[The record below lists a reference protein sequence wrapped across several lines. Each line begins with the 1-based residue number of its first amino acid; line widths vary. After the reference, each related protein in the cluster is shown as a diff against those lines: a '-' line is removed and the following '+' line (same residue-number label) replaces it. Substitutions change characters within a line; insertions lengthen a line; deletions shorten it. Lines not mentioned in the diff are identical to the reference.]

1 MSGSTAHPQFRPPV
15 VPVIDGAVIEALQQ
29 RPL

>member
-1 MSGSTAHPQFRPPV
+1 MTGRAAHPQLRPPV
-15 VPVIDGAVIEALQQ
+15 VPVIDGAVIEALLQ